1 MHFDRI
7 WILAERKA
15 PLQIF
20 KYIKI
25 HACRANVLPH
35 NLKDRVRLKVN
46 II

>member
-1 MHFDRI
+1 MHFNRI

-15 PLQIF
+15 PLKVF

-25 HACRANVLPH
+25 HACRANVLSH

-46 II
+46 TI